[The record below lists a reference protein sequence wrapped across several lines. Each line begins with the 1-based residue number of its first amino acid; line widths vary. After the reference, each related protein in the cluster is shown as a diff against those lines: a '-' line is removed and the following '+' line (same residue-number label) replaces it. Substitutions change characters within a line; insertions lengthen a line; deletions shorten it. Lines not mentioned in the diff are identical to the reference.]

1 MTKSKNANVQLMA
14 AAIIFTLRSSV
25 VKDEAGARPKE
36 KNVIRY
42 SAGDKKKS
50 NQLSKMRQQ

>member
-36 KNVIRY
+36 KNVIRF
-42 SAGDKKKS
+42 SAGDKKFKS
-50 NQLSKMRQQ
+50 AK